1 MEKIRFLN
9 NDTIYD
15 VQLSFLRENIVK
27 IQFTSIPSEKFYLSG
42 FKLLNEHNLSVMGD
56 FSLFTTKYKDT
67 DEENTIYL
75 STGEVYVEPV
85 VPDPEPIPEPTE
97 EELVAQKLAEFNIE
111 KENKIYEM
119 RSACETT
126 IEKVLQHQT
135 ENLFIYSSRPV

>member
-67 DEENTIYL
+67 DE
-75 STGEVYVEPV
+75 
-85 VPDPEPIPEPTE
+85 
-97 EELVAQKLAEFNIE
+97 
-111 KENKIYEM
+111 
-119 RSACETT
+119 
-126 IEKVLQHQT
+126 
-135 ENLFIYSSRPV
+135 